1 MGGKLNGCFNT
12 LGFWLTLAWR
22 CRVVYADVM
31 PPTVVFDSDCVLCSR
46 WVHLILRHEQA
57 NDIIFVS
64 AWSEQGLKLAAKHG
78 LSQRDLD
85 GTYLFIDEGRGLLR
99 SDAGLALLA
108 RMRAPWHYLSWLR
121 VVPRPLRDYV
131 YNVVARNRY
140 RWFGRADRCFVPPP
154 GMAHRFIDRD

>member
-1 MGGKLNGCFNT
+1 
-12 LGFWLTLAWR
+12 
-22 CRVVYADVM
+22 M

-46 WVHLILRHEQA
+46 WVHLILRLEHG

-64 AWSEQGLKLAAKHG
+64 AWSEQGLALAAAHG

-85 GTYLFIDEGRGLLR
+85 ATYLFIDEGRGLVR

-108 RMRAPWHYLSWLR
+108 RMRAPWRFLSWLR
-121 VVPRPLRDYV
+121 AVPRPLRDRV
-131 YNVVARNRY
+131 YDLVARNRY
-140 RWFGRADRCFVPPP
+140 RWFGKAERCFVPPP